1 MSKLT
6 GDKYQCGK
14 GGLLFGST
22 YAFDKHRVG
31 SWEDRRCLAIPALSE
46 LGWKQDSRGF
56 WRTPRKGAREN
67 E

>member
-31 SWEDRRCLAIPALSE
+31 
-46 LGWKQDSRGF
+46 G
-56 WRTPRKGAREN
+56 
-67 E
+67 